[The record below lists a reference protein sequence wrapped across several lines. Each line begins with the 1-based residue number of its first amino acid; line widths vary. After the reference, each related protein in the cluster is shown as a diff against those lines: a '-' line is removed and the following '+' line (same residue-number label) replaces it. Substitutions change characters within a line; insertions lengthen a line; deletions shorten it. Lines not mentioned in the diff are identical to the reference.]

1 MGKFKIAI
9 NQPAYLP
16 WPGYLDRIAN
26 VDLFVVMDDVQFERG
41 SLVNRNK
48 IRDQHGWR
56 WLTVPVKLKGHTAST
71 ISETRI
77 DSTRLWAA
85 NHMKQIHH
93 AYRRAPRFFENFK
106 LLEQLYSHDT
116 GTIGELC
123 IFHLLGLWLPQYGIE
138 TPVQRMPR
146 GLRHLHKTDLVPAI
160 CKHFG
165 ADEYLSGRLGADY
178 MDMAKM
184 DAAGISVSFDSWQP
198 TPYPQIH
205 GDFIPGLSILDYWM
219 MEDRNPWESQS
230 SSFLRTPMMKP
241 SAVEEPS
248 QLTLREETGYTS

>member
-1 MGKFKIAI
+1 MKIAI

-26 VDLFVVMDDVQFERG
+26 VDLFVVMDDTQFERG

-77 DSTRLWAA
+77 DGTRLWAA
-85 NHMKQIHH
+85 NHMKQIYH

-106 LLEQLYSHDT
+106 LLEQLYAHDT
-116 GTIGELC
+116 GTIGELG
-123 IFHLLGLWLPQYGIE
+123 IFHLLGLWLPQYGID

-146 GLRHLHKTDLVPAI
+146 GLRHLHKTDLVLAI

-165 ADEYLSGRLGADY
+165 ADQYVSGSGGRDYLDVEKMKGAGV
-178 MDMAKM
+178 A
-184 DAAGISVSFDSWQP
+184 VSWDSWRP
-198 TPYPQIH
+198 TPYPQVH
-205 GDFIPGLSILDYWM
+205 GDFIPGLSILDMWM
-219 MEDRNPWESQS
+219 NTEHNPWESQS
-230 SSFLRTPMMKP
+230 SSFPLMPMMKC
-241 SAVEEPS
+241 SDAEEPLQGTAPRTTRS
-248 QLTLREETGYTS
+248 IS